1 MGAYY
6 PRVAFCSLATLAA
19 SGPTACMAAAQPPSE
34 NVNGSTPGGFL
45 GTYGTRIVVAGVV
58 SGVLL
63 VVVVATIIRYR
74 RRKRSARVQ
83 A

>member
-1 MGAYY
+1 
-6 PRVAFCSLATLAA
+6 
-19 SGPTACMAAAQPPSE
+19 MAAAQPPSE
-34 NVNGSTPGGFL
+34 NVNGSVPSGGFL

-58 SGVLL
+58 SGALL
-63 VVVVATIIRYR
+63 VVVVGTIIRYR